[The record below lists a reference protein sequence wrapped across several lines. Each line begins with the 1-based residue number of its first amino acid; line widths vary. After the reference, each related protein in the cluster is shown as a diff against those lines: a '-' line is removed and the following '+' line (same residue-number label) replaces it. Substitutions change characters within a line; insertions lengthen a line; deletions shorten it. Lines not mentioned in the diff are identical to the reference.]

1 MLPHILDSKNP
12 QMLRPAAAVP
22 LTASRRLFL
31 KASAAAGAG
40 LVIGFAFAGGNKMAA
55 AATPAAGDAVFVP
68 NA

>member
-1 MLPHILDSKNP
+1 MLAHILDSKNP

-40 LVIGFAFAGGNKMAA
+40 WADRLL
-55 AATPAAGDAVFVP
+55 TRLPD
-68 NA
+68 